1 MKSRISDALVIFAFL
16 AVALIAGFLVFRT
29 AVKSTVSAVDTS
41 LGGISNTIGHFS
53 NIGQY
58 GASTGVVVT
67 TSSAQVMATSSSREY
82 AEIANLSSFAI
93 YCNMDNDNSA
103 VLYQGITIF
112 ASSTKVLGQ
121 DFSYTGAVRCISTGN
136 ASTTVYVRQ

>member
-1 MKSRISDALVIFAFL
+1 MKSYVQEAVIISIFLFIAFL
-16 AVALIAGFLVFRT
+16 SGFLIFR
-29 AVKSTVSAVDTS
+29 ASVNSASKTINTS
-41 LGGISNTIGHFS
+41 LSGISNTIGHFS

-58 GASTGVVVT
+58 GASTGVLVT
-67 TSSAQVMATSSSREY
+67 TSSAQVVATSSSREY

-93 YCNMDNDNSA
+93 YCNMDDDKAA